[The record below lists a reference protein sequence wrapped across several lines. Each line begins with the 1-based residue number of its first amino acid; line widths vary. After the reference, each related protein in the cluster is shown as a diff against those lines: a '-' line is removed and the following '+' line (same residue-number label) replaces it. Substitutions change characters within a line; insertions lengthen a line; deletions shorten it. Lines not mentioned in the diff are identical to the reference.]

1 MPARGASLRD
11 AAAQAAGLPARGR
24 TRGGA
29 LARAQGQVQERCGR
43 RAGFSGARVRG
54 RVRQGGARAPGSR
67 RQGVVLVAAGAESAP
82 YLDFRPGDG
91 ALLRRQ
97 VSTGALSVSRLAG
110 LALGGARGRVALR
123 ASRLPRAA
131 AAAAAAATAVAAAVF
146 GGVME

>member
-43 RAGFSGARVRG
+43 RAGFPGARVRG

-91 ALLRRQ
+91 ALLRCQ

-146 GGVME
+146 GGIME